1 MLAHFCVS
9 NFKNFSKELKFDL
22 SSGRYAFNDFNVEN
36 RVVKTAVV
44 YGYNTSGKS
53 NLALAVFD
61 IVRMLTDNE
70 FSVSRYGN
78 YKNILRLDELTSFS
92 YTFLFGKDEVV
103 YSYEKDGLDKPIAER
118 LFINGRKKLSFDRR
132 VGNEMQQSFEGAQT
146 LERRIDNPNLSA
158 VRYLRMNSS
167 LPMENEDNAILLKF
181 YGFVDRML
189 LFWCLQERNYI
200 GFTSKVDNLI
210 DYIVNTEHLDAYN
223 CFLREMGIDRRVVA
237 KKTPDGRIVAYY
249 DFGNGRLLEYVPNMS
264 NGESSLLLFYYWY
277 LQMDSTRTPSLLFI
291 DEFDAFYHIELSKR
305 LVELL
310 SHKKD
315 IQVVLTTH
323 NPHLMSNEILR
334 PDSYF
339 VLSDNYIASIDKLT
353 EKEIRQAHNLE
364 RLYIAGAFDGK

>member
-1 MLAHFCVS
+1 MLARFCVS

-36 RVVKTAVV
+36 RVVKTAIV
-44 YGYNTSGKS
+44 YGYNASGKS

-70 FSVSRYGN
+70 FSISRYGN
-78 YKNILRLDELTSFS
+78 YKNILRQNELTSFS

-118 LFINGRKKLSFDRR
+118 LLINGRKKLSFDRR
-132 VGNEMQQSFEGAQT
+132 ISNEMQQSFEGAQT
-146 LERRIDNPNLSA
+146 LERRIDNPSLSA

-210 DYIVNTEHLDAYN
+210 DYIVNTKHLDAYN
-223 CFLREMGIDRRVVA
+223 GFLREMGIDRRVVA
-237 KKTPDGRIVAYY
+237 KKTPDGKIVAYY
-249 DFGNGRLLEYVPNMS
+249 DYGNGRLLEYVPNMS

-277 LQMDSTRTPSLLFI
+277 LQMDSIRTPSLLFI
-291 DEFDAFYHIELSKR
+291 DEFDAFYHVELSKR

-310 SHKKD
+310 SHNKD
-315 IQVVLTTH
+315 IQFVLTTH

-339 VLSDNYIASIDKLT
+339 VLSDNHIASIDKLT